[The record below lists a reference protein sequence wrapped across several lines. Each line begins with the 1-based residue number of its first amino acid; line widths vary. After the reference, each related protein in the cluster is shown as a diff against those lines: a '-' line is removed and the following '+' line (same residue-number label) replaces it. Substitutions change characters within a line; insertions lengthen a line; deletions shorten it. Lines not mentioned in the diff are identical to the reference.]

1 MTYGSQWRGFAATCL
16 QNDIVETPS
25 VLCDHQRCVRW
36 RAMEKY

>member
-16 QNDIVETPS
+16 QNDIVENPL
-25 VLCDHQRCVRW
+25 VLWDRQHCVRW